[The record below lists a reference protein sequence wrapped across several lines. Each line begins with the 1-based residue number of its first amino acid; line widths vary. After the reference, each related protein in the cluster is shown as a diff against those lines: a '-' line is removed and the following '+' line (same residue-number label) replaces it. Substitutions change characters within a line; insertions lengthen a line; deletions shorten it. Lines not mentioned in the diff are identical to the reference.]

1 MLFLTVPFRRR
12 KQYNYRNNGRLGYES
27 QCVTAVSNWLNRRN
41 NRVFRKLS
49 DRLQNNSCFL
59 KINQPKMVAFFRL
72 IEIKVGIQKL
82 VIYDS
87 DMFQSNEV
95 SGFFTSKNQQI
106 NLS

>member
-1 MLFLTVPFRRR
+1 
-12 KQYNYRNNGRLGYES
+12 
-27 QCVTAVSNWLNRRN
+27 
-41 NRVFRKLS
+41 
-49 DRLQNNSCFL
+49 
-59 KINQPKMVAFFRL
+59 MVAFFRL